1 MTVDRGRRGGERDF
15 TVEFGEERDFT
26 TKVTKFTKEE
36 IIHRRGALRLR
47 SGQAPIAE
55 FGETRDFATKRT
67 KFTKEEK
74 KKVLPQRRP
83 STSLRTGSDR
93 RVKNFTTKHTK

>member
-1 MTVDRGRRGGERDF
+1 VK
-15 TVEFGEERDFT
+15 RDFT
-26 TKVTKFTKEE
+26 TKDTKFTKEE

-55 FGETRDFATKRT
+55 FGVKRDFTTKDT

-74 KKVLPQRRP
+74 KKV
-83 STSLRTGSDR
+83 
-93 RVKNFTTKHTK
+93 